1 MLNMDFINR
10 TALFQLPPEA
20 EWHNLISQFYARY
33 NHIHELVMAE
43 FGPNGFIVL
52 FLFFLFL
59 LIIIVI
65 YIKSLIDTFSAGRA
79 EMEDADAEPDG
90 LFYTVEEPELTLA
103 NDNNAD
109 FIQVFD
115 SEELEKLK
123 EEQELSARL
132 IMASQ
137 QTADYLHLEEDYLE
151 LKRKMQKHAQES
163 QRRRKML
170 EEEQIA
176 AIKKPRGNK
185 KNIDVEPEIKEEIDD
200 TPDNPVAV
208 VLGMLGHGVTE
219 QKIAQAL
226 YYHNKAKMSEED
238 IIQVVS
244 SINKF
249 IDLCKSGKFNLPPQ
263 KQPLPT
269 PVAAMIDLSN
279 GDSSSC
285 LILLQSLLNSQMQK
299 AEGESGIIRDLTYAM
314 AANIACLMG
323 NIAKLGDL
331 ELAHNSFELA
341 TELSPKNVTAWSRL
355 GDIYMLE
362 DTKSKAMIAYQ
373 TVLDIGDRILYSEQ
387 IANAQQKLSEYYL
400 AQGLETKAK
409 EMKEESA
416 RFYETYGIA
425 TPLSNSELK
434 VYQTLKKENAQTLPA
449 VISALISDHR

>member
-1 MLNMDFINR
+1 MLNMEFINR
-10 TALFQLPPEA
+10 ITLFQLPPEA
-20 EWHNLISQFYARY
+20 EWHSLISHFYARY
-33 NHIHELVMAE
+33 NHIHELVLTE

-59 LIIIVI
+59 LIIIII
-65 YIKSLIDTFSAGRA
+65 YIKSLLDTFSAGRA
-79 EMEDADAEPDG
+79 EMEDENAEPDG

-103 NDNNAD
+103 NDNDAD
-109 FIQVFD
+109 NTQIFD
-115 SEELEKLK
+115 SEELEKIR
-123 EEQELSARL
+123 EDQELSASL
-132 IMASQ
+132 ILASQ
-137 QTADYLHLEEDYLE
+137 QTADYLHLEQDYIE
-151 LKRKMQKHAQES
+151 LKKKMQKHAQES

-170 EEEQIA
+170 EEQEIS
-176 AIKKPRGNK
+176 AITSKKGNK
-185 KNIDVEPEIKEEIDD
+185 LKKESKAEKEKVDD

-208 VLGMLGHGVTE
+208 VLSMLGHGVTE

-226 YYHNKAKMSEED
+226 YYYNKSVMSEED
-238 IIQVVS
+238 IIQIVS

-249 IDLCKSGKFNLPPQ
+249 IDLCKSGKFNLTPQ
-263 KQPLPT
+263 KQPLPS
-269 PVAAMIDLSN
+269 PVTAMLDLSN

-299 AEGESGIIRDLTYAM
+299 AENESGIIRDFTYAV
-314 AANIACLMG
+314 AANIACIMG

-355 GDIYMLE
+355 GDVYMLE
-362 DTKSKAMIAYQ
+362 DTKGKAMIAYQ

-400 AQGLETKAK
+400 AQGLDAKAK
-409 EMKEESA
+409 EMKEEST

-434 VYQTLKKENAQTLPA
+434 VYQTLKKQNSETLPA
-449 VISALISDHR
+449 VISALISDRR